1 MYEINFPFLKN
12 AVNMDHHVVGA
23 LLLGVFLWDR
33 KQKGTTSGCLL
44 LGSFTEE
51 NGFLLQI

>member
-12 AVNMDHHVVGA
+12 AVNMDHHVVGT

-33 KQKGTTSGCLL
+33 KQKGATSGCLL
-44 LGSFTEE
+44 LGSITEE